1 MEEKWI
7 VFVLWEEH
15 VVSESSFS
23 TANYVPWKE
32 IKLNCYWTT
41 KPGDFFFSL
50 ASLAVDKVR
59 AGAVWSKKK
68 KKSLCTLLPIPG
80 GEQACAPEWLFLIGK
95 KITRVL
101 RMRKSWRR
109 LAFGVELIDVGFRV
123 RHSSSFSGKSRSSEA
138 QREFFLE
145 LILPLVSETGQI
157 KASAP
162 VLFWAAVCHSPK
174 IMLVRECYI
183 PSQD

>member
-32 IKLNCYWTT
+32 IKQNCYWTT
-41 KPGDFFFSL
+41 KPGDFFFSYFFGRWQ
-50 ASLAVDKVR
+50 SQSWCSVV
-59 AGAVWSKKK
+59 KKK